1 MLKPGKAY
9 LLDGARA
16 RAYRHAMKDRFVY
29 SFWRPWIVAIFV
41 AMLVFAPVLQGH
53 APAAHPNNFDVQL
66 QHEHADTQRA
76 NCCVD
81 GENPDHALDAEC
93 SSCILPC
100 MSTLHSL
107 LPDPTLIPFFLSV
120 PYLLSCGQILGGLA
134 AAPDLRPP
142 KTRS

>member
-1 MLKPGKAY
+1 MN
-9 LLDGARA
+9 
-16 RAYRHAMKDRFVY
+16 DRCTY
-29 SFWRPWIVAIFV
+29 SFWRPWIAAIFV
-41 AMLVFAPVLQGH
+41 AMLVFSPILQGH
-53 APAAHPNNFDVQL
+53 ALAAHPNNFDVQL
-66 QHEHADTQRA
+66 QQEHADTQRA

-107 LPDPTLIPFFLSV
+107 LLDPTSITVFASV
-120 PYLLSCGQILGGLA
+120 PYLLSGGQIMGGLA